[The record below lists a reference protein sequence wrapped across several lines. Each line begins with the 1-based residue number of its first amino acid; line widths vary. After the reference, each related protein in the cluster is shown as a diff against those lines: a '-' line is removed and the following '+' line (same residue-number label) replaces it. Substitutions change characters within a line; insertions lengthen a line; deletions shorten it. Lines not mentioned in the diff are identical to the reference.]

1 MLTNNQYDIIYLVL
15 VNYFYFMSSNNI
27 LFIITVFL
35 LIGIFQVGTYI
46 YKRKIKKEFN
56 AKKLVLEKFE
66 DVEKESIDFY
76 SKNQSVDLFRFISYF
91 IIIAASLLIFDVQAF
106 SVFAIAVGA
115 FIVILKDPIIST
127 VSYIFLV
134 SQYDIGSDIRVNGV
148 LGEVVR
154 IKIFYLGLAGKD
166 EVGEY
171 NGKFFVIPNHL
182 FFQNIV
188 ERQELKTSDYTRVV
202 LNFIFKRDD
211 YDKKFKDWLLDF
223 RKILDELLPYRSLKK
238 VGNYKSY
245 AGVKYK
251 LNYDYNDKGEI
262 LIKLSFI
269 TKPGD
274 PAVDRKEEIIDFIE
288 GSKNTLKKDE

>member
-1 MLTNNQYDIIYLVL
+1 
-15 VNYFYFMSSNNI
+15 MSTNNI
-27 LFIITVFL
+27 LFIITVIL
-35 LIGIFQVGTYI
+35 LIGVFQLVTAI

-56 AKKLVLEKFE
+56 KKKLILEKFE

-76 SKNQSVDLFRFISYF
+76 SRNQSIDLFRFISYF
-91 IIIAASLLIFDVQAF
+91 IIIAASLLIFNVQAF

-134 SQYDIGSDIRVNGV
+134 SQYDIGNDIRVNGV

-166 EVGEY
+166 EMGEY

-182 FFQNIV
+182 FFQSIV
-188 ERQELKTSDYTRVV
+188 ERQELKTSDYTRAV
-202 LNFIFKRDD
+202 LNFIFKRED
-211 YDKKFKDWLLDF
+211 YDKNFKDWLTNF
-223 RKILDELLPYRSLKK
+223 RQMLDELLPYRSLKK

-251 LNYDYNDKGEI
+251 LNYSYNDSGEI

-288 GSKNTLKKDE
+288 SSKNTITVNE

>member
-1 MLTNNQYDIIYLVL
+1 
-15 VNYFYFMSSNNI
+15 MSSNNI

-35 LIGIFQVGTYI
+35 LIGVFQVGTSI

-56 AKKLVLEKFE
+56 KKKLILEKFE

-76 SKNQSVDLFRFISYF
+76 SKNQSIDLFRFISYF

-134 SQYDIGSDIRVNGV
+134 SQYDIGNDIRVNGV

-154 IKIFYLGLAGKD
+154 IKVFYLGLAGKD
-166 EVGEY
+166 EAGEY

-182 FFQNIV
+182 FFQSIV

-211 YDKKFKDWLLDF
+211 YDRKFKDWLLDF
-223 RKILDELLPYRSLKK
+223 RKMLDELLPYRSLKK

-288 GSKNTLKKDE
+288 GSKNTLKKEE

>member
-1 MLTNNQYDIIYLVL
+1 
-15 VNYFYFMSSNNI
+15 MSTNNI
-27 LFIITVFL
+27 LFIITVIL
-35 LIGIFQVGTYI
+35 LIGVFQLVTAI

-56 AKKLVLEKFE
+56 KKKLILEKFE

-76 SKNQSVDLFRFISYF
+76 SRNQSIDLFRFISYF
-91 IIIAASLLIFDVQAF
+91 IIIAASLLIFNVQAF

-134 SQYDIGSDIRVNGV
+134 SQYDIGNDIRVNGV

-166 EVGEY
+166 EMGEY

-182 FFQNIV
+182 FFQSIV

-202 LNFIFKRDD
+202 LNFIFKRED
-211 YDKKFKDWLLDF
+211 YDKNFKDWLTNF
-223 RKILDELLPYRSLKK
+223 RQMLDELLPYRSLKK

-251 LNYDYNDKGEI
+251 LNYSYNDSGEI

-288 GSKNTLKKDE
+288 SSKNTITVNE

>member
-1 MLTNNQYDIIYLVL
+1 
-15 VNYFYFMSSNNI
+15 MSSNNI

-35 LIGIFQVGTYI
+35 LIGVFQVGTSI

-56 AKKLVLEKFE
+56 KKKLILEKFE

-76 SKNQSVDLFRFISYF
+76 SKNQSIDLFRFISYF

-134 SQYDIGSDIRVNGV
+134 SQYDIGNDIRVNGV

-154 IKIFYLGLAGKD
+154 IKVFYLGLAGKD
-166 EVGEY
+166 EAGEY

-182 FFQNIV
+182 FFQSIV

-211 YDKKFKDWLLDF
+211 YDRKFKDWLLDF
-223 RKILDELLPYRSLKK
+223 RKMLDELLPYRSLKK

-288 GSKNTLKKDE
+288 GSKNTIKKEE

>member
-1 MLTNNQYDIIYLVL
+1 
-15 VNYFYFMSSNNI
+15 MSSNNI

-35 LIGIFQVGTYI
+35 LIGVFQVGTSI

-56 AKKLVLEKFE
+56 KKKLILEKFE

-76 SKNQSVDLFRFISYF
+76 SKNQSIDLFRFISYF

-134 SQYDIGSDIRVNGV
+134 SQYDIGNDIRVNGV

-154 IKIFYLGLAGKD
+154 IKVFYLGLAGKD
-166 EVGEY
+166 EAGEY

-182 FFQNIV
+182 FFQSIV

-211 YDKKFKDWLLDF
+211 YDRKFKDWLFDF
-223 RKILDELLPYRSLKK
+223 RKMLDELLPYRSLKK

-288 GSKNTLKKDE
+288 GSKNTIKKEE